1 MSLSLHICHSI
12 TPSHCYSV
20 ILSLCHSFT
29 LPLCHSVILSLRHS
43 VTPSLCNSDTLTLR
57 HFVTLSFCHTVILS
71 LCYSVTL
78 SRCLTPSL
86 SHSLSPPLPLSPSLP
101 TLSLAHSLTEPFCQ
115 SARLLARQ
123 SDQLV
128 SLLFSRCLSLSIF
141 HVCLSACHFV
151 SLQVCL
157 FWCLRHFLNLTVCPS
172 TYVSRTSSSLFFV
185 LPHVKL
191 VVLAQGRALHLINVN
206 VLHFR
211 R

>member
-1 MSLSLHICHSI
+1 MSDSLA
-12 TPSHCYSV
+12 
-20 ILSLCHSFT
+20 L
-29 LPLCHSVILSLRHS
+29 
-43 VTPSLCNSDTLTLR
+43 
-57 HFVTLSFCHTVILS
+57 
-71 LCYSVTL
+71 
-78 SRCLTPSL
+78 SL

-128 SLLFSRCLSLSIF
+128 SLLFSRCLSFSIF

-151 SLQVCL
+151 SVQVCL

>member
-1 MSLSLHICHSI
+1 MSDSLA
-12 TPSHCYSV
+12 
-20 ILSLCHSFT
+20 L
-29 LPLCHSVILSLRHS
+29 
-43 VTPSLCNSDTLTLR
+43 
-57 HFVTLSFCHTVILS
+57 
-71 LCYSVTL
+71 
-78 SRCLTPSL
+78 SL
-86 SHSLSPPLPLSPSLP
+86 SHSLTLSPPLRLSPSLPHSP
-101 TLSLAHSLTEPFCQ
+101 TLSLAHSLTVPFCQ

-157 FWCLRHFLNLTVCPS
+157 TFFWCLRHFLNLTVCPS

-191 VVLAQGRALHLINVN
+191 VVLAQGRALHLINVH